1 MPKLCIKSAQS
12 TFHLRI
18 TQTTITQTQNRHMQL
33 IMTLFTTQQ
42 DILGNF
48 IGLLMKEMSKLP
60 AKISAVVISL
70 VN

>member
-1 MPKLCIKSAQS
+1 MNPQK
-12 TFHLRI
+12 
-18 TQTTITQTQNRHMQL
+18 TITQTQNRHMQL